1 MPCSRRNPGSSSNN
15 TVLGTSALPMYRS
28 TYQLEPAGSGFRWMS
43 VDRGWVEILNPD
55 NDLRRSMDSG
65 GSPWKVEV
73 ERAMGIEPTSVA
85 WEATAL
91 PLSYARIAGESLCG
105 AAGVAQ
111 WWPPHPPGM
120 TRRCRAGIPGTLRC
134 PGCCIH
140 QKLPPTVAKIVA
152 SRARFCAAVVLRP
165 TLPCRPNRSMR
176 APRTAVA

>member
-1 MPCSRRNPGSSSNN
+1 MFPTEPRLLQQQYGFGDLRIASVPLNVPVRTGWEWISLDVSG
-15 TVLGTSALPMYRS
+15 LRS
-28 TYQLEPAGSGFRWMS
+28 GKN
-43 VDRGWVEILNPD
+43 LNPD
-55 NDLRRSMDSG
+55 NDLRRSLAFG

-73 ERAMGIEPTSVA
+73 ERVMGIEPTSVA

-91 PLSYARIAGESLCG
+91 PLSYARIADESLCG

-111 WWPPHPPGM
+111 WWPPHPPGIA
-120 TRRCRAGIPGTLRC
+120 RRCRAGIPGTLRC

-152 SRARFCAAVVLRP
+152 SRARFWAAVVLRP

-176 APRTAVA
+176 APSTAVA